1 MFEKNSILSKKRALL
16 PMLVLASAFSSPSN
30 ATLTLLQP
38 DPLVNAT
45 FQGNGSYSSDG
56 LGQLTAAGG
65 TIQAEVPA
73 GSTVVNAYL
82 YGTYY
87 STINPDEASRTIIFD
102 GNPVVLDTIGAVNTF
117 LATARTDVTSIVA
130 AKVGGGGGITD
141 FVIGNDHTSL
151 DGLAL
156 VVIYENASLPYQTIA
171 VLDGGASQT
180 GDTAT
185 FNLLEPLDKSS
196 PDFTATMALG
206 IGFSFQGDYG
216 PTHQCNTSQ
225 ASTIEVNGQLI
236 SDCAGHYDDGNMGN
250 GALIT
255 VGGVGDDLATPQTQ
269 PGIDDELYDIAPF
282 LATGDTSVSVS
293 SANPSQ
299 DDNLFLAIIGIT
311 AEAAVTTEICD
322 NQLDDDA
329 DGLVDGDDPDCQV
342 TPPVVEV
349 CDNGIDDDGD
359 GLVDIFDSDCPQNIR
374 MTGGGGIGKGKN
386 SLNVGFTLQCDID
399 AAGRPNRLQVNAGR
413 DVRFHLE
420 EATSIT
426 CLDDIS
432 VDEGM
437 PIAGFDTMQGEGTGR
452 LNGVSGTTVEWTFVD
467 AGEPGTDDS
476 LSIRITDPSGY
487 VVIDEYK
494 TLERGNIQ
502 AHP

>member
-1 MFEKNSILSKKRALL
+1 MFEKHLILSKKRALL

-45 FQGNGSYSSDG
+45 FQGNGGYSSDG
-56 LGQLTAAGG
+56 LGQTTTGG

-87 STINPDEASRTIIFD
+87 STINPDEASRTILVD
-102 GNPVVLDTIGAVNTF
+102 GVPVILDNVGVINDGFGYT
-117 LATARTDVTSIVA
+117 TARTDVTSLVA

-141 FVIGNDHTSL
+141 FVIGNDPNLL
-151 DGLAL
+151 DGVAL

-171 VLDGGASQT
+171 VLDGNASQT
-180 GDTAT
+180 GDVAT
-185 FNLLEPLDKSS
+185 FNLLDPLDKSAL
-196 PDFTATMALG
+196 DFAATMALG

-216 PTHQCNTSQ
+216 PTHECTTLQ
-225 ASTIEVNGQLI
+225 ASIIEVNGQLV
-236 SDCAGHYDDGNMGN
+236 SDCAGHYDDGEGAN

-255 VGGVGDDLATPQTQ
+255 VGGVGDDFETPVTQ

-282 LATGDTSVSVS
+282 LSNGDTSVSVS

-359 GLVDIFDSDCPQNIR
+359 GLVDIFDPDCPQNIR
-374 MTGGGGIGKGKN
+374 MTGGGIGKGKN

-399 AAGRPNRLQVNAGR
+399 ASGRPNRLQVNAGR

-426 CLDDIS
+426 CLDDTS

-452 LNGVSGTTVEWTFVD
+452 LNGVSGATVEWTFVD

-476 LSIRITDPSGY
+476 LSIRITDPSGAD
-487 VVIDEYK
+487 VIDESV